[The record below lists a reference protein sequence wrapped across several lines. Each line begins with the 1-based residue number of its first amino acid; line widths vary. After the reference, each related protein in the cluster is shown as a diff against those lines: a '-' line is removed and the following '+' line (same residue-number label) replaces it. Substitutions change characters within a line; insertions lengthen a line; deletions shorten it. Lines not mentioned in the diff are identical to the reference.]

1 MNAAAV
7 ILAIV
12 AMAIA
17 EPCADAGFI
26 LLPIAIVAIAVVCAV
41 HAVEEM
47 EL

>member
-7 ILAIV
+7 ALTII

-26 LLPIAIVAIAVVCAV
+26 LLPIAIVAVAVVCAV

>member
-7 ILAIV
+7 ALTII

-26 LLPIAIVAIAVVCAV
+26 LLPIAIVAVAVVCAV
-41 HAVEEM
+41 HAVK
-47 EL
+47 